1 MARII
6 RKETNNVTLTT
17 VFTRDE
23 ILKMLGA
30 HMLVESGFSPE
41 QPREALTVQVLPP
54 PSAPQPWSPPPAA
67 PAISYE
73 VQIAQSVEVVVTL
86 DFNKLPRNAA
96 EVPK

>member
-1 MARII
+1 MARIT

-41 QPREALTVQVLPP
+41 QPREALTVQLVPP
-54 PSAPQPWSPPPAA
+54 PPTAPT
-67 PAISYE
+67 ISYE

-86 DFNKLPRNAA
+86 DFNKMPRIAA
-96 EVPK
+96 EAPK